1 MKRIRQTGLGLMA
14 GLMSLLFLWGCGYG
28 LRGTTNNLPPDI
40 QAIYIPVF
48 VNETTEPGAEVVFA
62 NALIYEFT
70 RSRIL
75 QVVPETRAQA
85 VINGK
90 IKSVAIDAVIYAN
103 QTQALQ
109 RKVTVT
115 LEVACRRSDNRKVL
129 WQNLNLSRYEVYNVS
144 NDPNQTEQNKGIALQ
159 KIAQDLSEKIHNG
172 ILENF

>member
-1 MKRIRQTGLGLMA
+1 VKRIRQAGKGIVVGLIG
-14 GLMSLLFLWGCGYG
+14 LLFAWGCGYG

-40 QAIYIPVF
+40 QGIYIPVF
-48 VNETTEPGAEVVFA
+48 VNETTEAGAEVVFA

-75 QVVPETRAQA
+75 QVVPEARAQA
-85 VINGK
+85 TITGK
-90 IKSVAIDAVIYAN
+90 IKWVAIDAVIYAN

-115 LEVACRRSDNRKVL
+115 LEVSCRRTDNRKVL

>member
-1 MKRIRQTGLGLMA
+1 MKRIRQAGNGIIVGLIG
-14 GLMSLLFLWGCGYG
+14 LLFVWGCGYG

-40 QAIYIPVF
+40 QGIYIPVF
-48 VNETTEPGAEVVFA
+48 VNETIEPGAEVVFA

-70 RSRIL
+70 RSRVL
-75 QVVPETRAQA
+75 PVVPEATAQA
-85 VINGK
+85 TISGK
-90 IKSVAIDAVIYAN
+90 IKSVIIDAVIFAN

-115 LEVACRRSDNRKVL
+115 LDVACRRTDNKKVL
-129 WQNLNLSRYEVYNVS
+129 WQNLNLSRYEVYTVS
-144 NDPNQTEQNKGIALQ
+144 NDPNQTEQNKGLALQ

>member
-1 MKRIRQTGLGLMA
+1 MA
-14 GLMSLLFLWGCGYG
+14 GLIFLLFIWGCGYG

-40 QAIYIPVF
+40 QGITIPVF
-48 VNETTEPGAEVVFA
+48 ANETTEPGAEVVFA

-75 QVVPETRAQA
+75 QVVPEAKAQA
-85 VINGK
+85 AISGK

-115 LEVACRRSDNRKVL
+115 LEVSCRRTDNQKIL
-129 WQNLNLSRYEVYNVS
+129 WQNLTLSRYEVYNVT
-144 NDPNQTEQNKGIALQ
+144 NDPNQTDQNKGIAIQ